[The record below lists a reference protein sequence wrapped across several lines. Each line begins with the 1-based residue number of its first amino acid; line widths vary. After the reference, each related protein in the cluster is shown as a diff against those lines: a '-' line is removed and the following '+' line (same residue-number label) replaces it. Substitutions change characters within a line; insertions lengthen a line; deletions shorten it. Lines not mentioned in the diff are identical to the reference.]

1 MEVVKIRKLEEMKL
15 NTTNLQKTDS
25 TVAPVRAESPRRDRA
40 YSDLPG
46 LRHETKDVLQQLQ
59 ANINSL
65 EDLGGRL
72 SFMLAEVRGLIR
84 R

>member
-1 MEVVKIRKLEEMKL
+1 MRL
-15 NTTNLQKTDS
+15 NTPSQNLQNAAADS
-25 TVAPVRAESPRRDRA
+25 LSARETTERRDRA

-59 ANINSL
+59 AHIAHL

-72 SFMLAEVRGLIR
+72 SFTLNEVRSLIR